1 MMDEATQGEVTIYG
15 DEGGQQL
22 SCARLEAERA
32 EVEAERV
39 RLTEERAVVQEARAK
54 LQHALPGPHA
64 RVKLNVGGQVFVTS
78 LDTIRGREPRSFFAA
93 LFSGLWKAD
102 TDPDGG
108 FFIDRYLFSIVTWT
122 ASLNWPLT
130 HAPGTENTFGG
141 Y

>member
-1 MMDEATQGEVTIYG
+1 MDEAEQVEVAIYG
-15 DEGGQQL
+15 EEGGQQL
-22 SCARLEAERA
+22 SCALLEAARA

-39 RLTEERAVVQEARAK
+39 RLAEERAAVQEAKAK
-54 LQHALPGPHA
+54 LQHALPGPRA

-108 FFIDRYLFSIVTWT
+108 FFIDRYLLRRRDVT
-122 ASLNWPLT
+122 SLLKLRP
-130 HAPGTENTFGG
+130 
-141 Y
+141 